1 MSGTT
6 ANLTLLDTLTTAET
20 GLAPHYQGDLNFA
33 GDTLYLQGSNRDL
46 ISYNIN
52 TGTITQLITDGSMP
66 NSLSAAITILN
77 GEEIYLVSS
86 TTSNTITAYRLSDLD
101 SAGGTA
107 PTPLATY
114 GPFNIV
120 SGGSGIYN
128 IQSGDIIVDEF
139 GDVYISSGAQ
149 GRLAKLDLDAGTV
162 QILESTTG
170 SYNGM
175 FYDVN
180 EQVFYVSSD
189 TTDVLYKIAKD
200 GTNLGTVN
208 PYVAGVSYNISA
220 GDLGSAVNAIFSLPI
235 TIDMT
240 NAPSN
245 YRIKSIDIDFQ
256 NNGNDVDGAQL
267 RYQGSLVGD
276 GDLITI
282 NTNLGATIARVDVN
296 SITQTWTIN
305 FLVNGFGVDDSTA
318 NNDVISITN
327 LSDFEIK
334 VSRQQTTDF
343 TVDVTAYA
351 SLENSSTTVIQNTD
365 TETFDVNDS
374 PVTVDDVVATQE
386 SAPIYVFD
394 ASDFNF
400 SDNDASDSLQ
410 AVRIATLPAQGTLS
424 YFSATLG
431 WVDVTI
437 NDVILVSDINN
448 NYLRYSNVG
457 VSGDSTSFTYE
468 VSDGTTWS
476 DPATMTIT
484 VGREY
489 TGSSG
494 NDTLVGGAGDDTLLG
509 GAGNDTLIGGG
520 GDDTLAGSTGNDT
533 LAGGT
538 GDDILLGG
546 ADDDVLVFDAFDTQT
561 VNAGT
566 GNDTLSISA
575 GANVDFTTI
584 SDSVFT
590 NFEKIDME
598 NGVGDNTLTLDLADV
613 LAITDSNSQLY
624 IDGDS
629 GDVILSNNSWGS
641 VTGTQTVGSTTYN
654 IYTLGGAE
662 LYIDQDISQ
671 TGIL

>member
-1 MSGTT
+1 
-6 ANLTLLDTLTTAET
+6 
-20 GLAPHYQGDLNFA
+20 
-33 GDTLYLQGSNRDL
+33 
-46 ISYNIN
+46 
-52 TGTITQLITDGSMP
+52 
-66 NSLSAAITILN
+66 
-77 GEEIYLVSS
+77 
-86 TTSNTITAYRLSDLD
+86 
-101 SAGGTA
+101 
-107 PTPLATY
+107 
-114 GPFNIV
+114 
-120 SGGSGIYN
+120 
-128 IQSGDIIVDEF
+128 
-139 GDVYISSGAQ
+139 
-149 GRLAKLDLDAGTV
+149 
-162 QILESTTG
+162 
-170 SYNGM
+170 
-175 FYDVN
+175 
-180 EQVFYVSSD
+180 
-189 TTDVLYKIAKD
+189 
-200 GTNLGTVN
+200 
-208 PYVAGVSYNISA
+208 
-220 GDLGSAVNAIFSLPI
+220 
-235 TIDMT
+235 
-240 NAPSN
+240 
-245 YRIKSIDIDFQ
+245 
-256 NNGNDVDGAQL
+256 AQL

>member
-1 MSGTT
+1 
-6 ANLTLLDTLTTAET
+6 
-20 GLAPHYQGDLNFA
+20 
-33 GDTLYLQGSNRDL
+33 
-46 ISYNIN
+46 
-52 TGTITQLITDGSMP
+52 
-66 NSLSAAITILN
+66 
-77 GEEIYLVSS
+77 
-86 TTSNTITAYRLSDLD
+86 
-101 SAGGTA
+101 
-107 PTPLATY
+107 
-114 GPFNIV
+114 
-120 SGGSGIYN
+120 
-128 IQSGDIIVDEF
+128 
-139 GDVYISSGAQ
+139 
-149 GRLAKLDLDAGTV
+149 
-162 QILESTTG
+162 
-170 SYNGM
+170 M

-208 PYVAGVSYNISA
+208 PYVEGAAYNISA

-235 TIDMT
+235 TIDMA
-240 NAPSN
+240 NAPTN

-256 NNGNDVDGAQL
+256 NNGNDVEGAQL

-296 SITQTWTIN
+296 STTQTWTIN
-305 FLVNGFGVDDSTA
+305 FLVNSSGADDLTA

-343 TVDVTAYA
+343 TVDVTGYA

-365 TETFDVNDS
+365 TETFDVNDA

-386 SAPIYVFD
+386 STPIYVFD

-410 AVRIATLPAQGTLS
+410 AVRIITLPAQGTLS

-437 NDVILVSDINN
+437 NDVVLVTDINN
-448 NYLRYSNVG
+448 DYLRYSNVG

-468 VSDGTTWS
+468 VSDGSTWS
-476 DPATMTIT
+476 DPAIMTIT

-489 TGSSG
+489 IGSSG
-494 NDTLVGGAGDDTLLG
+494 NDTLVGGAGDDTLV
-509 GAGNDTLIGGG
+509 
-520 GDDTLAGSTGNDT
+520 GSTGNDT

-561 VNAGT
+561 VDAGT

-590 NFEKIDME
+590 NFEKIDIE
-598 NGVGDNTLTLDLADV
+598 NAAGDNTLTLDLSDV
-613 LAITDSNSQLY
+613 LAMTDVDNELF
-624 IDGDS
+624 IDGDV
-629 GDVILSNNSWGS
+629 GDVILSNDAWGS
-641 VTGTQTVGSTTYN
+641 ATGTQTVGSVTYN
-654 IYTLGGAE
+654 IYSLGGAD
-662 LYIDQDISQ
+662 LYIDQDITQ
-671 TGIL
+671 TGMI